1 MTYNREETMKVE
13 VENTLVKSV
22 ISMLEKRSTP
32 WVGTMT
38 DLNGIVMKTV
48 KKTGVPSSWPR
59 SPSALRVVL
68 NRVVNRIRNQG
79 VSVRF
84 VRSADHERNRL
95 VVFKMQ

>member
-1 MTYNREETMKVE
+1 MTYNKEEMMQVE

-38 DLNGIVMKTV
+38 DLNGIVVRKV
-48 KKTGVPSSWPR
+48 GKTGVPSSWPR

-68 NRVVNRIRNQG
+68 NRVVNRIRNAG

-84 VRSADHERNRL
+84 VRSSDHERNRL
-95 VVFKMQ
+95 VVFKM